1 MLASFGFN
9 RLIYGNTGGGP
20 GAGTPATSSGPPS
33 ETQSEISSVDSDWS
47 DIRAIANKL
56 GVQNPDDLHTERF
69 KVDRQKLEN
78 MIKSEF
84 FIFIA
89 FLSFYYIIFYDV
101 IFLLAAILHW
111 TCTLHFHF
119 FFNFSF
125 SYLDITKLMF
135 DKTLSFFKFPLNFK
149 ISLSLFS

>member
-9 RLIYGNTGGGP
+9 RLMYGST

-33 ETQSEISSVDSDWS
+33 ETPSEISSADSDWS

-56 GVQNPDDLHTERF
+56 GVQNPDDLQTERF

-84 FIFIA
+84 LFSYFIE
-89 FLSFYYIIFYDV
+89 
-101 IFLLAAILHW
+101 IFLLKNIIS
-111 TCTLHFHF
+111 HFGF
-119 FFNFSF
+119 A
-125 SYLDITKLMF
+125 Y
-135 DKTLSFFKFPLNFK
+135 LNFD
-149 ISLSLFS
+149 L

>member
-9 RLIYGNTGGGP
+9 RLLYGST
-20 GAGTPATSSGPPS
+20 GAGTPAASSGPPS
-33 ETQSEISSVDSDWS
+33 ETQSEISSADSDWS

-84 FIFIA
+84 FFVLL
-89 FLSFYYIIFYDV
+89 F
-101 IFLLAAILHW
+101 FLLCYV
-111 TCTLHFHF
+111 TCQPF
-119 FFNFSF
+119 
-125 SYLDITKLMF
+125 
-135 DKTLSFFKFPLNFK
+135 
-149 ISLSLFS
+149 